1 MSWLNLEGY
10 SMYPCG
16 WVAKE
21 GMSRLSIHLQAT
33 NAHTET
39 QNSAYYRKELTVDT
53 WPDTT
58 VTTLGGI

>member
-1 MSWLNLEGY
+1 
-10 SMYPCG
+10 MYPCG

-33 NAHTET
+33 NAHTEA